1 MKRTVSRYILILLIA
16 LLVSSFMCGTA
27 CAATIP
33 EHTSNFYV
41 NDFAGVFTDEQIKVM
56 MDKAVKLCK
65 EYDGIQVV
73 ITTVQSLD
81 GETVENYANQMYNKY
96 KIGKDSMGVLV
107 LMSVND
113 RKIRVEVGRTMQ
125 VYLPDSKAAKLMNT
139 YAIPKL
145 KQNIFAEGLMDLQ
158 DALITQIK
166 ATLSVEA
173 VESEE
178 ENSNVWVWYCLGF
191 IGAVLVIL
199 IGVGI
204 YTEYQEEKEKQERL
218 KRFLQHRKMIDSNYS
233 TSRKYSGDYPISR
246 RYSGSYPTS
255 KKYSSGSYTSYNS
268 SYYDTSSSSS
278 NDSSNNDSTI
288 FSDDSSSFSGF
299 DGCSDGGGASSDF

>member
-1 MKRTVSRYILILLIA
+1 MKRTFRSWISLL
-16 LLVSSFMCGTA
+16 LLVLLMSSLVCGTA

-33 EHTSNFYV
+33 KHTSNFYV

-56 MDKAVKLCK
+56 MDKAIALC
-65 EYDGIQVV
+65 EEHDGAQVV
-73 ITTVQSLD
+73 ITTVPSLD
-81 GETVENYANQMYNKY
+81 GETVENYANQMYNEY

-113 RKIRVEVGRTMQ
+113 RKIRVEVGRNMQ
-125 VYLPDSKAAKLMNT
+125 VYIPDSKAAKLMNT

-145 KQNIFAEGLMDLQ
+145 KQDKFAEGLMDLQ
-158 DALITQIK
+158 DALIVQIE
-166 ATLSVEA
+166 ATLSIEA

-178 ENSNVWVWYCLGF
+178 GNSDTAF
-191 IGAVLVIL
+191 AVV
-199 IGVGI
+199 IGVFVLAFLFVI
-204 YTEYQEEKEKQERL
+204 VIPVIIEYQEEKERQKQRQRML
-218 KRFLQHRKMIDSNYS
+218 NRMQLYKNNRYRYGNY
-233 TSRKYSGDYPISR
+233 PVSR

-268 SYYDTSSSSS
+268 NYYDSSSSSSS
-278 NDSSNNDSTI
+278 NSSNDDSTI

-299 DGCSDGGGASSDF
+299 DGCSDGGGASGDF